1 MVGAQFLLTMK
12 ISNLS
17 AMYVAVYYWEED
29 ADNAFVGRE
38 KYIEA
43 KRDLVHVV
51 FYHEGDM
58 DFAYLSETF

>member
-1 MVGAQFLLTMK
+1 MIGAQFLLTMK
-12 ISNLS
+12 LSNQS
-17 AMYVAVYYWEED
+17 AMHVAVYDWEED

-43 KRDLVHVV
+43 NRDLVNVL

-58 DFAYLSETF
+58 DFAYLSKTF

>member
-1 MVGAQFLLTMK
+1 MVGPQFLLTMK

-17 AMYVAVYYWEED
+17 AIYVAVYNWEED

-43 KRDLVHVV
+43 
-51 FYHEGDM
+51 
-58 DFAYLSETF
+58 